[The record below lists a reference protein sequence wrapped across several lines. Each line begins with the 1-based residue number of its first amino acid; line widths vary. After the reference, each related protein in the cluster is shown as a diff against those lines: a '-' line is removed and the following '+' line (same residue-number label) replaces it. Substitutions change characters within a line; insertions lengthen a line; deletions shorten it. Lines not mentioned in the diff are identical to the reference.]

1 VRNRHP
7 FRRFVFVVLLL
18 ASLGAVANELRILVI
33 KSRPAAE
40 MIPLVQPLLSPGDY
54 INASGYQLVVRTGPT
69 NFRQIEQLLAQ
80 IDRAP
85 RMLTVTVRQA
95 TASESQALRQ
105 SVSGSIGSSN
115 ARVTVPGRT
124 PNAGGGATVIGRNGE
139 NRNVVRYE
147 GQQDDVRSRGQH
159 NQMIRV
165 MDGQRAFIQMGQSV
179 VLGIPGYGGA
189 SGAFLERSFTNGFD
203 VLPRTQ
209 GDAVMVEILPHLNTL
224 RNPRTGEADVREA
237 GTTVR
242 ARLGEWID
250 IGEIREQ
257 GNTRNRALA
266 AGGRRESTDSWR
278 VMIKVD

>member
-1 VRNRHP
+1 VHIRHP
-7 FRRFVFVVLLL
+7 FRRFVFAVLLL
-18 ASLGAVANELRILVI
+18 ASLSAVANELRILVV

-54 INASGYQLVVRTGPT
+54 INASGYQLIVRTGPA
-69 NFRQIEQLLAQ
+69 NFRQIEQLLGQ

-105 SVSGSIGSSN
+105 SVSGSVGSSN
-115 ARVTVPGRT
+115 ARVTVPGRA
-124 PNAGGGATVIGRNGE
+124 PGSGGGATVIGRDGE

-147 GQQDDVRSRGQH
+147 GQQDDVLSRGQH
-159 NQMIRV
+159 NQMVRV
-165 MDGQRAFIQMGQSV
+165 MDGQRAYIQMGQSV
-179 VLGIPGYGGA
+179 VLGVPGYGGA
-189 SGAFLERSFTNGFD
+189 PGAFLERTFTNGFD
-203 VLPRTQ
+203 VLPHTQ

-242 ARLGEWID
+242 AQLGEWID

-266 AGGRRESTDSWR
+266 AGSRRESADSWR